1 MMLPQRLDRWIIFRY
16 LTAVLIVVIVL
27 AGLYVVGDLSQHVD
41 EILRGGSEKGWVA
54 TAYVMAGYYAM
65 GVVRYFFEYPD
76 LIFVG
81 AAAALMV
88 GLLRSGEA
96 AAVQGMGRSLRRL
109 TAPVLWVVAGFCVIQ
124 LVASEGLLPLAVM
137 KEEGFGAQF
146 IGRRAMS
153 GVVFPAEGADA
164 VVGVGYAGEEGRV
177 RDMVVMERG
186 DDGFQMVRVQ
196 SAAWSS
202 KGELRP
208 DGEVET
214 LLSAENRAVQV
225 LDKRLN
231 ITPAAALRL
240 RMLGPSAVRMHEL
253 LSLGGGRMLTEFG
266 SRIGDILL
274 LMGAVMVVLGLL
286 ARSGGET
293 TAGRGVAVFLGIEA
307 AIRIGDAVASG
318 LGAATAG
325 EAALVLGMSAGL
337 LTFAAGTV
345 LFSRMPT

>member
-1 MMLPQRLDRWIIFRY
+1 MMLPQKLDRWILFRY
-16 LTAVLIVVIVL
+16 LTAVLIVIIVL
-27 AGLYVVGDLSQHVD
+27 AGLYVVGDISQHVD
-41 EILRGGSEKGWVA
+41 EILRSRRERGWLA
-54 TAYVMAGYYAM
+54 TGYIMAGYYAM
-65 GVVRYFFEYPD
+65 GVARYFFEYPD

-109 TAPVLWVVAGFCVIQ
+109 TAPVVWVVAGFCVIQ
-124 LVASEGLLPLAVM
+124 IVASEGLLPFAVM
-137 KEEGFGAQF
+137 EEETFRAQL
-146 IGRRAMS
+146 ISGRAMS

-164 VVGVGYAGEEGRV
+164 VVGVGYAGDEGRV
-177 RDMVVMERG
+177 KDMVVMERG
-186 DDGFQMVRVQ
+186 DEGFQMVRVE
-196 SAAWSS
+196 SATWSS
-202 KGELRP
+202 KGELHP

-214 LLSAENRAVQV
+214 LLSGKNRAAQI
-225 LDKRLN
+225 LDKSLN

-274 LMGAVMVVLGLL
+274 LIGAVMVVLGLL

-293 TAGRGVAVFLGIEA
+293 TAGRGVAAFLGVEA
-307 AIRIGDAVASG
+307 VVRIADAVAGG

-325 EAALVLGMSAGL
+325 EAAVIVGMSAGL
-337 LTFAAGTV
+337 LAFVAGTV